1 MAHLLFRLS
10 HVTDEEAQEVR
21 ALLDEHGFDVYET
34 QAGVFRLGVDA
45 IWLRDER
52 QREAAETVLAAYQAE
67 RFDQARRELQAARA
81 AGKAPT
87 LARRLLEHP
96 VQVVL
101 VLVAIG
107 LIGALALLPFLSLI
121 DR

>member
-1 MAHLLFRLS
+1 MAHLLFRLR
-10 HVTDEEAQEVR
+10 HVTDEEALEVR

-67 RFDQARRELQAARA
+67 RFDQARRELSAARA
-81 AGKAPT
+81 EGKAPT
-87 LARRLLEHP
+87 LLRRLLEHP

-101 VLVAIG
+101 VLIAIG
-107 LIGALALLPFLSLI
+107 LIAALTLLPFLGLMGG
-121 DR
+121 